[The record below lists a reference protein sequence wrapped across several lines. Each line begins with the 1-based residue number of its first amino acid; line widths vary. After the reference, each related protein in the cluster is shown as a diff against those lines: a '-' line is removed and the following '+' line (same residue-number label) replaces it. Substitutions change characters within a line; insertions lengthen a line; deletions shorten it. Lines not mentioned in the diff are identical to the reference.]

1 MELIT
6 ACQAIDLKGA
16 KEKLSKATRAAYE
29 EVRKHVPYVD
39 VDRESYVDIHKAEEI
54 IKTNVI
60 VEAVEKIVG
69 GMY

>member
-29 EVRKHVPYVD
+29 EVRKQVPYVD